1 MLCVSLA
8 IIVFKLAIPAMKW
21 MKVKIFEYLMVDL
34 KGCKKKM
41 LCLGFLIDPH
51 AEVKLV
57 RFHCP

>member
-34 KGCKKKM
+34 KGCKKNVV
-41 LCLGFLIDPH
+41 L
-51 AEVKLV
+51 
-57 RFHCP
+57 RFSH

>member
-34 KGCKKKM
+34 KGCKKM
-41 LCLGFLIDPH
+41 LCLGFLIDSH